1 MDLADAAANKYA
13 ECTSSPDGSSLALD
27 MLALLHPVLVAAMS
41 SPLKRMQQMNEI
53 SATACTASLD
63 ASHLAS
69 LQTRGQRICVA
80 RKDSTSALETGHHA
94 VIGTNEIGGCHACVG
109 TGSATISTIPLPT
122 TARVETEAPRN
133 GSPPPQALHVRQVH
147 QEVNSLTRHARL
159 RRRMTNA
166 SSLRVVYITK
176 AMAERLLA
184 DVGAG
189 GEEHGFGLSADDHA
203 VNSGWLLSQACLPLQ
218 TTIMLEDCSGV
229 HWPVKLVG
237 SMAARQVHRRMTA
250 GWHEFCVAHDVR
262 LGDAVEFRRVKGRFI
277 CLHARV
283 MRRRA

>member
-1 MDLADAAANKYA
+1 MDLAGAAAKKSVDF
-13 ECTSSPDGSSLALD
+13 TSSPDRSSLALD

-41 SPLKRMQQMNEI
+41 PPLKRMQQMTEI
-53 SATACTASLD
+53 SATACTASLN
-63 ASHLAS
+63 ASHPAS
-69 LQTRGQRICVA
+69 SQTREP
-80 RKDSTSALETGHHA
+80 LETGHHA
-94 VIGTNEIGGCHACVG
+94 VIGTNEIGGCHAGVG

-122 TARVETEAPRN
+122 TTRIETEAPRN
-133 GSPPPQALHVRQVH
+133 GAPPSQALHVRRVH

-176 AMAERLLA
+176 SMAERLLA

-189 GEEHGFGLSADDHA
+189 GEEHGFGLSADEHA